1 MSDSS
6 ETLKVFEKKDII
18 YSSTMGL
25 CVVSDVTKLSA
36 DKSIPIPY
44 YVLKAYYNRSRVA
57 YIPVEDHE
65 VELRDVIS
73 EAEAVK
79 KFESLKTAYAED
91 PDYKPDEL
99 EVGEIAYVY
108 RITPDE
114 LLKQAGAPE
123 ENDEE

>member
-1 MSDSS
+1 MI
-6 ETLKVFEKKDII
+6 KVFEKKDII

-25 CVVSDVTKLSA
+25 CVVSDVTKLAA
-36 DKSIPIPY
+36 DKSTPIPY
-44 YVLKAYYNRSRVA
+44 YVLRSYYDRSRVA

-79 KFESLKTAYAED
+79 KFESIKTAYAGD
-91 PDYKPDEL
+91 PDYKPDAL